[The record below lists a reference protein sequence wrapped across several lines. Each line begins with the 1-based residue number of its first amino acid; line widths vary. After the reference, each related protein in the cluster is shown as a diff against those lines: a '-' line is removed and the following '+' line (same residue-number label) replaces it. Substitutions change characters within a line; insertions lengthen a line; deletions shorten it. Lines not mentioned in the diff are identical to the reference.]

1 MSAEAQPPASSSDAD
16 TLQPMLTAMAT
27 SEPCAPTGTSFSG
40 SNDAS
45 SSKAPAIPKNSPR
58 SLRLLIVAGP
68 SGVGKG
74 TLVRRLRAQWPSA
87 FGFSV
92 SHTTRQPRPGE
103 QHGREYYFVSREVI
117 EDLRDRGALLEHAV
131 FSGNMYATSVEEV
144 RRISEMGQI
153 CLLEIDLVGVAK
165 VRAHGFPGA
174 RFVFIEPPSLE
185 VLETRLKGR
194 KTETPEA
201 LQKRLNHARE
211 ELEASKNLPWDLR
224 LLNNSVEV
232 AWTELRDAVSTWFGL
247 PVETEQ

>member
-68 SGVGKG
+68 SG
-74 TLVRRLRAQWPSA
+74 A

-165 VRAHGFPGA
+165 
-174 RFVFIEPPSLE
+174 
-185 VLETRLKGR
+185 
-194 KTETPEA
+194 